1 MSIARLRPYAGVAPA
16 RATLRVAKAKHP
28 FTAHDYQVRAARSGG
43 GPKAQRA
50 GPAVLRTAK
59 ARPKAQPKTR
69 PKSVGFGL
77 SPTPP
82 PRRSAPGRQG
92 QRFEE
97 PRYSLSAYSS
107 SPPAE
112 SSNELRRVA
121 VRRVRWR
128 RTARLKE
135 PQEQRLF
142 LSSSAL
148 SSERVEDCGAQK
160 QRQLRASA
168 AGGFGPRDPMGR
180 RSSAQST
187 APILRP
193 VSASLR
199 LRFRSAAFYRR
210 PLGFHLDFA
219 HRKTSEI
226 PLYAGGRRSFRE
238 WASFFARL

>member
-1 MSIARLRPYAGVAPA
+1 MPLPYFCLTLTVGTSGGCMSIARLRPYAGVAPA

-82 PRRSAPGRQG
+82 SGFAAGRQG

-135 PQEQRLF
+135 PQKL
-142 LSSSAL
+142 
-148 SSERVEDCGAQK
+148 
-160 QRQLRASA
+160 
-168 AGGFGPRDPMGR
+168 GPKR
-180 RSSAQST
+180 
-187 APILRP
+187 RP

-226 PLYAGGRRSFRE
+226 PL
-238 WASFFARL
+238 